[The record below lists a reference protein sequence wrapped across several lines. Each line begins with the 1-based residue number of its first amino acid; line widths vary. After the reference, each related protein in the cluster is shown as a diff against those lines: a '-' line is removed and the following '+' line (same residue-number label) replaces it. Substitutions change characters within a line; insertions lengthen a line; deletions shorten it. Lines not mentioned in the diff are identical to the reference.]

1 MRDEDTLR
9 FYAGQAAAY
18 VAGTRR
24 EPAARLAGF
33 LALLAPGA
41 AILELGCGGGVDAA
55 EMLRLGFAV
64 DATDGSPEMAREAG
78 KRLGRPVRVMAFD
91 ALDADAAYDAV
102 WANACLLHV
111 PMADLPGVLGR
122 IHNALKPGALF
133 HAGYKAGAGEGRDGL
148 GRYYNFP
155 DRDGLAAAYAKA
167 GEWAGLVMESS
178 RGKGYDGVETPWL
191 HVQARKPG

>member
-1 MRDEDTLR
+1 MRDDATLR
-9 FYAGQAAAY
+9 FYAEHAAAY
-18 VAGTRR
+18 VAGTLTA
-24 EPAARLAGF
+24 PAVRLAGF
-33 LALLAPGA
+33 LARLDAGA

-55 EMLRLGFAV
+55 EMLRLGFEV
-64 DATDGSPEMAREAG
+64 DATDGSPEMAVLASA
-78 KRLGRPVRVMAFD
+78 RLGRPARVMAFD

-111 PMADLPGVLGR
+111 PLASLPGVLAR
-122 IHNALKPGALF
+122 IHRALKPGGFF

-155 DRDGLAAAYAKA
+155 DREALAGAYARA
-167 GEWAGLVMESS
+167 GSWAGLSMEES

-191 HVQARKPG
+191 HVDARKSA

>member
-9 FYAGQAAAY
+9 FNAGHAATY
-18 VAGTRR
+18 VAGTRST
-24 EPAARLAGF
+24 PSVRLAGF
-33 LALLAPGA
+33 LARLETGA

-55 EMLRLGFAV
+55 EMIRLGFSV
-64 DATDGSPEMAREAG
+64 DATDGSPEMAGQASG
-78 KRLGRPVRVMAFD
+78 RLGRPVRVMAFD
-91 ALDADAAYDAV
+91 DLDAEAAFDAV

-111 PMADLPGVLGR
+111 PIAGLPGVLAR
-122 IHNALKPGALF
+122 IHRALKPAGIF

-155 DRDGLAAAYAKA
+155 DRETLAAAYWQA
-167 GEWAGLVMESS
+167 GPWAELAMEES

-191 HVQARKPG
+191 HVDARKPD